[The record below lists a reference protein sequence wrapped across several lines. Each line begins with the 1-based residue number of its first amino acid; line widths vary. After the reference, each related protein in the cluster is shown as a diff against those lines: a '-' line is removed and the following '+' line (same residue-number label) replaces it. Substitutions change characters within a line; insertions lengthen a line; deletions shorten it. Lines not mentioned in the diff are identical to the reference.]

1 MANFGSHHKPYIM
14 TYKLLQTVEYKS
26 RFLNMDQVVSIHVEV
41 LEEVANGHLDYMVC
55 FITTSSIA
63 DCKVKF
69 DTMQDAVD
77 YVAVLTGIIPLLQE
91 IEIPRPVVTGFNG
104 KR

>member
-1 MANFGSHHKPYIM
+1 MAYQ
-14 TYKLLQTVEYKS
+14 LLQTVEFKS
-26 RFLNMDQVVSIHVEV
+26 RFLNMDQVVSIHVEAHEDV
-41 LEEVANGHLDYMVC
+41 PSGHLDYMVC
-55 FITTSSIA
+55 FITTSSVA

-77 YVAVLTGIIPLLQE
+77 YVAELTGIIKPLQE
-91 IEIPRPVVTGFNG
+91 IELPRPIVTGFNG

>member
-1 MANFGSHHKPYIM
+1 
-14 TYKLLQTVEYKS
+14 
-26 RFLNMDQVVSIHVEV
+26 MDQVVSIHVEV

>member
-1 MANFGSHHKPYIM
+1 MAYQ
-14 TYKLLQTVEYKS
+14 LLQTVEYKS
-26 RFLNMDQVVSIHVEV
+26 RFLNMDQVVSIHVEA
-41 LEEVANGHLDYMVC
+41 LEEVASGHLDYMVC
-55 FITTSSIA
+55 FITTSRMA

-77 YVAVLTGIIPLLQE
+77 YVAELTGIIPPLQE
-91 IEIPRPVVTGFNG
+91 IEMPRPVVTGFNG